1 MTGSGTFVLIT
12 AGRAGASS
20 QATQVRSIPARL
32 SMLVKDGC
40 AEEERGEER
49 AGWGQGKGESPREKV
64 VKMQV
69 ESGRKGGREERSWGQ
84 GQGPSQT
91 GETI

>member
-1 MTGSGTFVLIT
+1 MLIT

-69 ESGRKGGREERSWGQ
+69 ESGRKGGRDERSWGQ